1 VTGRESPNW
10 AVWFTSRNNLRGI
23 MSEPTIEA
31 AGRGSE
37 QQPMTEITVEGE
49 GHLSVTDAARALA
62 GARQH
67 KPKDLPPSPS
77 RGQQQPG
84 GEQRADGTAQ
94 QQPAHESAVE
104 AGATPPD
111 AEVRGETENA
121 DPGVQETDPALP
133 PIEPPRS
140 WTKEDKE
147 LFTSL
152 PRDTQERIAERER
165 SRESDFLR
173 RQNEAA
179 DKLKGLTA
187 KEQAVDQARQQ
198 YEAALPLIL
207 NTLHEQQAAEFAD
220 IKTMADVER
229 LAREDMPRYVRWD
242 IHQKKIADV
251 SQHLTA
257 ALARQVLERQQQFTE
272 FAQRQDELIKEKLPE
287 MADDKK
293 AAELQTRCLAT
304 LTGLGFAE
312 AELAQSWNGQKDLSL
327 RDHRVQLLIRDATLW
342 REAQAKAKAAQAKP
356 VPPVQRPGV
365 AQPKGAAQHAQIE
378 NLAQQ
383 LDKSSG
389 VKALRTA
396 AKLVAARRGAR

>member
-1 VTGRESPNW
+1 MTELNTDAGAAGSERSPVSVI
-10 AVWFTSRNNLRGI
+10 AVKDEAHLSV
-23 MSEPTIEA
+23 SEA
-31 AGRGSE
+31 ARSLAQARKPNEQQQRAAGQRTDGAAQAAGQESTAHPRPAPGSDRGSE
-37 QQPMTEITVEGE
+37 AGTGA
-49 GHLSVTDAARALA
+49 GDATS
-62 GARQH
+62 Q
-67 KPKDLPPSPS
+67 DT
-77 RGQQQPG
+77 
-84 GEQRADGTAQ
+84 GT
-94 QQPAHESAVE
+94 
-104 AGATPPD
+104 
-111 AEVRGETENA
+111 RGETENA
-121 DPGVQETDPALP
+121 DPGAQEDTQALP

-152 PRDTQERIAERER
+152 PRETQERIAERER

-198 YEAALPLIL
+198 YEAALPQLL
-207 NTLHEQQAAEFAD
+207 TMLQAQQAGEFAD
-220 IKTMADVER
+220 IKTLADVER
-229 LAREDMPRYVRWD
+229 MAREDWPRYALWD
-242 IHQKKIADV
+242 VQHKKIAEV
-251 SQHLTA
+251 
-257 ALARQVLERQQQFTE
+257 ARQLTEVQQRQGLEKQQQFSE
-272 FAQRQDELIKEKLPE
+272 FAKREDDLFNEKVPD
-287 MADDKK
+287 MADAKK

-304 LTGLGFAE
+304 LTGLGCAE
-312 AELAQSWNGQKDLSL
+312 AELAHSWNGQKDLSL

-396 AKLVAARRGAR
+396 AKLVAAKRGAR